1 MLFSKN
7 QELYKDDDVKLAI
20 VTLVLF
26 LNDSAVIKILEL
38 NLKSIDIKANKIF
51 TIFIFIY
58 NIIEGSYFGII
69 SLCKTK
75 ISVLFI

>member
-1 MLFSKN
+1 LLFSKN

-58 NIIEGSYFGII
+58 NIIEGSYFGTI

-75 ISVLFI
+75 VSVLFI